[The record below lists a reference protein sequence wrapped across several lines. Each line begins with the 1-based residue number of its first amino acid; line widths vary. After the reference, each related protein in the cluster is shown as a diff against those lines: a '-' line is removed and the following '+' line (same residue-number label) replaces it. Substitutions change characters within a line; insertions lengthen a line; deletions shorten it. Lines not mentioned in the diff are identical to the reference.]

1 MAAHPSLAGIATYTG
16 LSGSTAW
23 HNSVRA
29 RMYLK
34 AAPGDDIALRVL
46 ECKKN
51 NYGPVTATVLVRW
64 KDGVYVVEPGEG
76 SLEKLAR
83 QQAVED
89 VFITL
94 LRRFTSEGRN
104 VTDKVSESYAPAR
117 FVEQPEAIAAK
128 VASKEFVAAI
138 ERLFAAKR
146 IRVVPDGPPSKQRT
160 RIIEVAS
167 RSHHDEP

>member
-1 MAAHPSLAGIATYTG
+1 MISTWLPRRPAWRCHNNLLPPLRRGMAAHPSLAGIATDTG

-104 VTDKVSESYAPAR
+104 VTDKVSELIRPGSVRRTAGSDR
-117 FVEQPEAIAAK
+117 RQSREQG
-128 VASKEFVAAI
+128 
-138 ERLFAAKR
+138 
-146 IRVVPDGPPSKQRT
+146 IRRRD
-160 RIIEVAS
+160 
-167 RSHHDEP
+167 